1 MIEPFAPPELT
12 DDMVATLEEFLPG
25 GSLADGN
32 GEALNAAITTALT
45 QMEQRFAISARTP
58 QSPEQFEA
66 LSAVRRAVQGGQL
79 AWQLHQAGRSAN

>member
-1 MIEPFAPPELT
+1 MKEPFAPLEMT

-32 GEALNAAITTALT
+32 GGALNAAISTALT
-45 QMEQRFAISARTP
+45 QMEQRLAIRSRKP

-66 LSAVRRAVQGGQL
+66 LSAARRAVQGGEL
-79 AWQLHQAGRSAN
+79 AWQLYHAGLSTK

>member
-45 QMEQRFAISARTP
+45 QMEQRLTISARTP

-66 LSAVRRAVQGGQL
+66 LSAARRAVQGGQL